1 MILDNSFLSEYTGT
15 ALSPILFLKRAVLSN
30 SNDIAVIDGKHR
42 WTWRQYANRCER
54 IAISLQQMGVDKG
67 SVVSTL
73 LPNIHE
79 LLELHFAVPLS
90 GGILNALSTRTDAAT
105 LNFVFEKLNPKI
117 LFIDKSY
124 LPLLNHVSFNNPVKI
139 IIIDDNS
146 LTTPILPT
154 KYKIIPY
161 ESLITEY
168 SSKALSFIQFDE
180 QEAISINSTSG
191 TSGQPKLVVYSHRGT
206 FLNAISNILDWDMP
220 KNPTFLWTLPM
231 FHCNGWCFPWA
242 IAARAGTH
250 ICIRKFDAEEAMQLI
265 QKHNVTHYCG
275 APIVHYSLGKIAQKC
290 GKHFGGRV
298 YGLIAGA
305 PPTEMA
311 FSLMDEVGINATH
324 VYGLT
329 ETYGPVVVCE
339 NKYEWNELPKSEK
352 TLRRMR
358 QGIVS
363 NLQGQVS
370 VIDENNQQEVP
381 FDGKTIGEVAI
392 RGNIVAAYDPVRH
405 VTPEIT
411 DQWFYTGDL
420 AVVDP
425 DGYIKIIDRKKDIII
440 SGGENISSL
449 ELENALSSYPG
460 VLAAA
465 IVAKP
470 DPYWGEVP
478 HAFIELDEN
487 TSITEQELND
497 YICTV
502 VARYK
507 RPKGYTF
514 LTIPRNANGK
524 VIKDQLRKRIKEGRF
539 ILIVE

>member
-1 MILDNSFLSEYTGT
+1 MIHADSFLSQYDGV
-15 ALSPILFLKRAVLSN
+15 ALSPILFLKRAVLSRGD
-30 SNDIAVIDGKHR
+30 DIAVIDGKHH

-54 IAISLQQMGVDKG
+54 IAVSLQQMGIGKG
-67 SVVSTL
+67 SVVSAI
-73 LPNIHE
+73 LPNTHE
-79 LLELHFAVPLS
+79 LLELHFAIPLA

-105 LNFVFEKLNPKI
+105 LNFVFEKLTPKI
-117 LFIDKSY
+117 LFIDQSY
-124 LPLLNHVSFNNPVKI
+124 ISLLDNVTFNSPIEIIIVDSNNPV
-139 IIIDDNS
+139 
-146 LTTPILPT
+146 TPISTPEY
-154 KYKIIPY
+154 KYIPY
-161 ESLITEY
+161 ESLITENT
-168 SSKALSFIQFDE
+168 SKKLTLIQIDE

-206 FLNAISNILDWDMP
+206 YLNAISNILDWDMP
-220 KNPTFLWTLPM
+220 KSPTFLWTLPM

-250 ICIRKFDAEEAMQLI
+250 ICMKKFDAEEATKLI
-265 QKHNVTHYCG
+265 QEHNVTHYCG
-275 APIVHYSLGKIAQKC
+275 APIIHYSLGKIAQKY

-298 YGLIAGA
+298 YALIAGA
-305 PPTEMA
+305 PPTEMV
-311 FSLMDEVGINATH
+311 FSLLDSIGITATH

-329 ETYGPVVVCE
+329 ETYGPVVICE
-339 NKYEWNELPKSEK
+339 NKRAWEDLPSSEK
-352 TLRRMR
+352 ILKKMR

-370 VIDENNQQEVP
+370 VIDENNGSEVP
-381 FDGKTIGEVAI
+381 FDGKTLGEIAI
-392 RGNIVAAYDPVRH
+392 RGNIIASYNPSRQI
-405 VTPEIT
+405 TPET
-411 DQWFYTGDL
+411 TSQWFYTGDL

-449 ELENALSSYPG
+449 ELENALSNYPG

-478 HAFIELDEN
+478 YAFIEPDEKSSV
-487 TSITEQELND
+487 TAEELND
-497 YICTV
+497 YICTI

-507 RPKGYTF
+507 RPKGYAF
-514 LTIPRNANGK
+514 LTLPRNVNGK
-524 VIKDQLRKRIKEGRF
+524 IMKDKLREYVRNSP
-539 ILIVE
+539 

>member
-1 MILDNSFLSEYTGT
+1 MILDNSFLNEYTGT

-30 SNDIAVIDGKHR
+30 GNDIAVIDGKQR
-42 WTWRQYANRCER
+42 WTWHQYANRCEK

-67 SVVSTL
+67 SVVSAL

-90 GGILNALSTRTDAAT
+90 GGILNALSTRTDTAT
-105 LNFVFEKLNPKI
+105 LNFVFEKLYPKI
-117 LFIDKSY
+117 LFVDKTY
-124 LPLLNHVSFNNPVKI
+124 LSLLNNVSFNNPVKI
-139 IIIDDNS
+139 IVVGNEIDNKNS
-146 LTTPILPT
+146 PTVPILPAGCESLS
-154 KYKIIPY
+154 Y
-161 ESLITEY
+161 ESLLTAHP
-168 SSKALSFIQFDE
+168 SKTLSFIQIDE

-191 TSGQPKLVVYSHRGT
+191 TSGQPKLVVYSHRGA

-220 KNPTFLWTLPM
+220 RHPIFLWTLPM
-231 FHCNGWCFPWA
+231 FHCNGWCFPWTV
-242 IAARAGTH
+242 AARAGTH
-250 ICIRKFDAEEAMQLI
+250 ICIRKFDAEEAMLLMQE
-265 QKHNVTHYCG
+265 HNVTHYCG
-275 APIVHYSLGKIAQKC
+275 APIIHYALGKITQKH
-290 GKHFGGRV
+290 GQHFGGRV

-305 PPTEMA
+305 PPTEMM
-311 FSLMDEVGINATH
+311 FSLLDEVGINATH

-329 ETYGPVVVCE
+329 ETYGPVVVCD
-339 NKYEWNELPKSEK
+339 NKQEWQILPRSEK
-352 TLRRMR
+352 ILKRMR

-370 VIDENNQQEVP
+370 VIDRDNQSEVP

-411 DQWFYTGDL
+411 NQWFYTGDL

-487 TSITEQELND
+487 ISTTEQALDD
-497 YICTV
+497 YICTI

-514 LTIPRNANGK
+514 LTLPRNANGK
-524 VIKDQLRKRIKEGRF
+524 VVKDQLRKRVKK
-539 ILIVE
+539 

>member
-1 MILDNSFLSEYTGT
+1 MILDNSFLHEYTGT

-30 SNDIAVIDGKHR
+30 GNDIAIIDGKQR
-42 WTWRQYANRCER
+42 WTWHQYANRCER

-67 SVVSTL
+67 SVVSAI

-90 GGILNALSTRTDAAT
+90 GAILNALSTRTDAAT

-124 LPLLNHVSFNNPVKI
+124 LSLLNNVSFNNPIKI
-139 IIIDDNS
+139 IIVDENNS
-146 LTTPILPT
+146 TIPISPAGHEF
-154 KYKIIPY
+154 ISY
-161 ESLITEY
+161 ESLITEH
-168 SSKALSFIQFDE
+168 SSKTLSFSQIDE
-180 QEAISINSTSG
+180 QAAISINSTSG
-191 TSGQPKLVVYSHRGT
+191 TSGQPKLVVYSHRGA

-220 KNPTFLWTLPM
+220 RTPTFLWTLPM
-231 FHCNGWCFPWA
+231 FHCNGWCFPWTV
-242 IAARAGTH
+242 AARAGTH
-250 ICIRKFDAEEAMQLI
+250 ICIRKFDAEETMQLI
-265 QKHNVTHYCG
+265 QEHHVTHYCG
-275 APIVHYSLGKIAQKC
+275 APIIHYSLGKITQKHK
-290 GKHFGGRV
+290 KHFGGRV

-305 PPTEMA
+305 PPTEMM
-311 FSLMDEVGINATH
+311 FSLLDEVGINATH

-339 NKYEWNELPKSEK
+339 NKHEWQALPESEK
-352 TLRRMR
+352 VLKRMR

-370 VIDENNQQEVP
+370 VIDKNNSAVP
-381 FDGKTIGEVAI
+381 FDGKTIGEIAI
-392 RGNIVAAYDPVRH
+392 RGNIVAAYDPVRQ
-405 VTPEIT
+405 VIPEIT
-411 DQWFYTGDL
+411 NQWFYTGDL

-465 IVAKP
+465 VVAKP

-487 TSITEQELND
+487 ASITEQELND

-514 LTIPRNANGK
+514 LTLPRNANGK
-524 VIKDQLRKRIKEGRF
+524 VVKDQLRKRVKD
-539 ILIVE
+539 

>member
-1 MILDNSFLSEYTGT
+1 MILDNSFLHEYTGT

-30 SNDIAVIDGKHR
+30 GNDIAIIDGKQR
-42 WTWRQYANRCER
+42 WTWYQYANRCER

-67 SVVSTL
+67 SVVSAI

-90 GGILNALSTRTDAAT
+90 GGILNALSTRTDTAT
-105 LNFVFEKLNPKI
+105 LNFVFEKLHPKI

-124 LPLLNHVSFNNPVKI
+124 LSLLNNVYFNNSIKI
-139 IIIDDNS
+139 IIVDENNS
-146 LTTPILPT
+146 A
-154 KYKIIPY
+154 IPVSPAGHEFISY
-161 ESLITEY
+161 ESLVTEH
-168 SSKALSFIQFDE
+168 SSKTLSFSQIDE
-180 QEAISINSTSG
+180 QAAISINSTSG
-191 TSGQPKLVVYSHRGT
+191 TSGQPKLVVYSHRGA

-220 KNPTFLWTLPM
+220 KNPIFLWTLPM
-231 FHCNGWCFPWA
+231 FHCNGWCFPWTV
-242 IAARAGTH
+242 AARAGTH

-265 QKHNVTHYCG
+265 QEHHVTHYCG
-275 APIVHYSLGKIAQKC
+275 APIIHYSLGKITQKHK
-290 GKHFGGRV
+290 KHFGGRV

-305 PPTEMA
+305 PPTEMM
-311 FSLMDEVGINATH
+311 FSLLDEVGISATH

-339 NKYEWNELPKSEK
+339 NKHEWKALPESEK
-352 TLRRMR
+352 VLKRMR

-370 VIDENNQQEVP
+370 VIDKNNSAVP
-381 FDGKTIGEVAI
+381 FDSKTIGEIAI

-405 VTPEIT
+405 VIPEIT
-411 DQWFYTGDL
+411 NQWFYTGDL

-465 IVAKP
+465 VVAKP

-478 HAFIELDEN
+478 HAFIELDGN
-487 TSITEQELND
+487 ALITEQELND

-514 LTIPRNANGK
+514 LTLPRNANGK
-524 VIKDQLRKRIKEGRF
+524 VVKDQLRKRVKD
-539 ILIVE
+539 

>member
-1 MILDNSFLSEYTGT
+1 MTLDNSFLNEYTGT

-30 SNDIAVIDGKHR
+30 GNAIAVIDGKQR
-42 WTWRQYANRCER
+42 WTWRQYANRCEK

-67 SVVSTL
+67 SVVSAL

-79 LLELHFAVPLS
+79 LLELHFAIPLS
-90 GGILNALSTRTDAAT
+90 GGILNALSTRTDTAT
-105 LNFVFEKLNPKI
+105 LNFIFAKLSPKI
-117 LFIDKSY
+117 LFIDRSF
-124 LPLLNHVSFNNPVKI
+124 LPLLNNITFNNPIKI
-139 IIIDDNS
+139 IIVDKHE
-146 LTTPILPT
+146 TTIPIHSDG
-154 KYKIIPY
+154 YEYMPY

-168 SSKALSFIQFDE
+168 SSKALSLPQIDE
-180 QEAISINSTSG
+180 QAAISINSTSG
-191 TSGQPKLVVYSHRGT
+191 TSGQPKLVVYSHRGA

-220 KNPTFLWTLPM
+220 KNPIFLWTLPM
-231 FHCNGWCFPWA
+231 FHCNGWCFPWT

-250 ICIRKFDAEEAMQLI
+250 TCMRKFDAEEAMQLI
-265 QKHNVTHYCG
+265 QEHNVTHYCG
-275 APIVHYSLGKIAQKC
+275 APIVHYSLGKIAQKS
-290 GKHFGGRV
+290 GKHFAGRV

-311 FSLMDEVGINATH
+311 FSLMDEVGINVTH

-339 NKYEWNELPKSEK
+339 NKHEWQALPKSEK
-352 TLRRMR
+352 ILKRMR
-358 QGIVS
+358 QGIAS

-370 VIDENNQQEVP
+370 VIDENSRQEVP
-381 FDGKTIGEVAI
+381 FDGKTIGEIAV

-411 DQWFYTGDL
+411 NEWFYTGDL

-460 VLAAA
+460 VLAVA

-470 DPYWGEVP
+470 DSYWGEVP
-478 HAFIELDEN
+478 HAFVELDEN
-487 TSITEQELND
+487 ASITEQKLND

-514 LTIPRNANGK
+514 LTLPRNANGK
-524 VIKDQLRKRIKEGRF
+524 VLKDQLRKYVRD
-539 ILIVE
+539 

>member
-1 MILDNSFLSEYTGT
+1 MILDNSFLNEYTGT
-15 ALSPILFLKRAVLSN
+15 ALSPILFLKRAILSN
-30 SNDIAVIDGKHR
+30 GNDIAVIDGKQR
-42 WTWRQYANRCER
+42 WTWHQYANRCER
-54 IAISLQQMGVDKG
+54 IAIALQQMGVDKG
-67 SVVSTL
+67 SVVSAL

-105 LNFVFEKLNPKI
+105 LNFVFEKLHPKI

-124 LPLLNHVSFNNPVKI
+124 LSLLNNVSFNHPIKI
-139 IIIDDNS
+139 IVVDNEMGDENS
-146 LTTPILPT
+146 STVPLSPAG
-154 KYKIIPY
+154 YAGIPY
-161 ESLITEY
+161 ESLLTEHP
-168 SSKALSFIQFDE
+168 SKTLSLIQIDE
-180 QEAISINSTSG
+180 QAAISINATSG
-191 TSGQPKLVVYSHRGT
+191 TSGQPKLVVYSHRGA

-220 KNPTFLWTLPM
+220 RNPVFLWTLPM
-231 FHCNGWCFPWA
+231 FHCNGWCFPWTV
-242 IAARAGTH
+242 AARAGTH

-265 QKHNVTHYCG
+265 QEHNVTHYCG
-275 APIVHYSLGKIAQKC
+275 APIVHYALGKITQKYAQ
-290 GKHFGGRV
+290 HFGGRV
-298 YGLIAGA
+298 FGLIAGA
-305 PPTEMA
+305 PPTEIM
-311 FSLMDEVGINATH
+311 FSLLDEVGINATH

-329 ETYGPVVVCE
+329 ETYGPVVVCDP
-339 NKYEWNELPKSEK
+339 KQEWKALPRSEK
-352 TLRRMR
+352 ILKRMR

-370 VIDENNQQEVP
+370 VIERNNQSEVP

-411 DQWFYTGDL
+411 NQWFYTGDL
-420 AVVDP
+420 AVVEP
-425 DGYIKIIDRKKDIII
+425 DGYIKIVDRKKDIII

-449 ELENALSSYPG
+449 ELENALSGYPG

-478 HAFIELDEN
+478 HAFIETDEN
-487 TSITEQELND
+487 VSITEQALDD
-497 YICTV
+497 YMCTV

-514 LTIPRNANGK
+514 LTLPRNANGK
-524 VIKDQLRKRIKEGRF
+524 VLKDQLRKRVKD
-539 ILIVE
+539 

>member
-1 MILDNSFLSEYTGT
+1 MILDNSFLNEYTGT

-30 SNDIAVIDGKHR
+30 GNDIAVIDGKQR
-42 WTWRQYANRCER
+42 WTWHQYANRCEK

-67 SVVSTL
+67 SVVSAL

-90 GGILNALSTRTDAAT
+90 GGILNALSTRTDTAT
-105 LNFVFEKLNPKI
+105 LNFVFEKLHPKI
-117 LFIDKSY
+117 LFVDKTY
-124 LPLLNHVSFNNPVKI
+124 LSLLNNVSFNNPVKI
-139 IIIDDNS
+139 IVVDNEIDNKNS
-146 LTTPILPT
+146 PTVPILPAGCESL
-154 KYKIIPY
+154 PY
-161 ESLITEY
+161 ESLLTAHP
-168 SSKALSFIQFDE
+168 SKTLSFIQIDE

-191 TSGQPKLVVYSHRGT
+191 TSGQPKLVVYSHRGA

-220 KNPTFLWTLPM
+220 RHPIFLWTLPM
-231 FHCNGWCFPWA
+231 FHCNGWCFPWTV
-242 IAARAGTH
+242 AARAGTH
-250 ICIRKFDAEEAMQLI
+250 ICIRKFDAEEAMLLMQE
-265 QKHNVTHYCG
+265 HNVTHYCG
-275 APIVHYSLGKIAQKC
+275 APIIHYALGKITQKH
-290 GKHFGGRV
+290 GQHFGGRV

-305 PPTEMA
+305 PPTEMM
-311 FSLMDEVGINATH
+311 FSLLDEVGINATH

-329 ETYGPVVVCE
+329 ETYGPVVVCD
-339 NKYEWNELPKSEK
+339 NKQEWQILPRSEK
-352 TLRRMR
+352 ILKRMR

-370 VIDENNQQEVP
+370 VIDRDNQSEVP

-411 DQWFYTGDL
+411 NQWFYTGDL
-420 AVVDP
+420 AVVEP

-487 TSITEQELND
+487 ISITEQALDD
-497 YICTV
+497 YICTI

-514 LTIPRNANGK
+514 LTLPRNANGK
-524 VIKDQLRKRIKEGRF
+524 VVKDQLRKRVKK
-539 ILIVE
+539 

>member
-1 MILDNSFLSEYTGT
+1 MTLDNSLLNEYAGT

-30 SNDIAVIDGKHR
+30 GDDIAIIDGKHR
-42 WTWRQYANRCER
+42 WTWRQYANRCES

-67 SVVSTL
+67 SVVSAL
-73 LPNIHE
+73 LPNTHE
-79 LLELHFAVPLS
+79 LLELHFAVPLA
-90 GGILNALSTRTDAAT
+90 GGILNALNTRTDTAT
-105 LNFVFEKLNPKI
+105 LNFIFEKLSPKI
-117 LFIDKSY
+117 LFIDRSY
-124 LPLLNHVSFNNPVKI
+124 LSLLDNISFNNPIEI
-139 IIIDDNS
+139 IIVDANNS
-146 LTTPILPT
+146 TIPISMPEHEFR
-154 KYKIIPY
+154 PY
-161 ESLITEY
+161 ESLITKHA
-168 SSKALSFIQFDE
+168 SKPLSFVQIDE

-191 TSGQPKLVVYSHRGT
+191 TSGQPKLVVYSHRGA

-220 KNPTFLWTLPM
+220 KRPTFLWTLPM
-231 FHCNGWCFPWA
+231 FHCNGWCFPWT

-250 ICIRKFDAEEAMQLI
+250 ICMRKFDAEEATQLMQE
-265 QKHNVTHYCG
+265 HNITHYCG
-275 APIVHYSLGKIAQKC
+275 APIVHYSLGRTVQKY

-305 PPTEMA
+305 PPTEMV
-311 FSLMDEVGINATH
+311 FSLLDAVGIIVTH

-339 NKYEWNELPKSEK
+339 NKHEWKDLPKSEK
-352 TLRRMR
+352 TLRKMR

-370 VIDENNQQEVP
+370 VIDENSRLEVP
-381 FDGKTIGEVAI
+381 FDGKTMGEIAI
-392 RGNIVAAYDPVRH
+392 RGNMLASYDPVRH
-405 VTPEIT
+405 VTPET
-411 DQWFYTGDL
+411 TSQWFYTGDL

-478 HAFIELDEN
+478 HAFIELDAN
-487 TSITEQELND
+487 TSVTEQELND
-497 YICTV
+497 YICTII
-502 VARYK
+502 ARYK

-514 LTIPRNANGK
+514 LTLPRNANGK
-524 VIKDQLRKRIKEGRF
+524 IIKDQLRKRVRD
-539 ILIVE
+539 

>member
-1 MILDNSFLSEYTGT
+1 MILDNSFLNEYTGT

-30 SNDIAVIDGKHR
+30 GNDIAIIDEKQR
-42 WTWRQYANRCER
+42 WTWCQYANRCER
-54 IAISLQQMGVDKG
+54 IAISLQQMGVNKG
-67 SVVSTL
+67 SIVSAL

-79 LLELHFAVPLS
+79 LLELHFSVPLS
-90 GGILNALSTRTDAAT
+90 GGILNALSTRTGEAT

-117 LFIDKSY
+117 LFIDRSY
-124 LPLLNHVSFNNPVKI
+124 LSLLNNISFNNQIKI
-139 IIIDDNS
+139 IIVDKNS
-146 LTTPILPT
+146 STIPIFPT
-154 KYKIIPY
+154 GYEFIPY
-161 ESLITEY
+161 ESLITEH
-168 SSKALSFIQFDE
+168 SSKTLSFFQINE
-180 QEAISINSTSG
+180 QDAISINSTSG
-191 TSGQPKLVVYSHRGT
+191 TSGQPKLVVYSHRGA

-220 KNPTFLWTLPM
+220 KHPIFLWTLPM
-231 FHCNGWCFPWA
+231 FHCNGWCFPWT

-250 ICIRKFDAEEAMQLI
+250 ICMRKFNAEEAMQLI
-265 QKHNVTHYCG
+265 QEHNVTHYCG
-275 APIVHYSLGKIAQKC
+275 APIVHYSLGKIAQKY

-305 PPTEMA
+305 PPTEME

-352 TLRRMR
+352 TLKRIR

-370 VIDENNQQEVP
+370 VIDENSQQAVP
-381 FDGKTIGEVAI
+381 FDGKTIGEIVI

-405 VTPEIT
+405 VTAET
-411 DQWFYTGDL
+411 TNEWFYTGDL

-460 VLAAA
+460 VLAVA

-470 DPYWGEVP
+470 DSYWGEVP

-487 TSITEQELND
+487 ASITEQKLND

-514 LTIPRNANGK
+514 LTLPRNANGK
-524 VIKDQLRKRIKEGRF
+524 VLKEQLRKHVRN
-539 ILIVE
+539 